1 MTCNRSVQ
9 TVRVASY
16 NYDLHSRFALEL
28 ADHGA
33 VFREAT
39 ADPDGTTLVIDIPD
53 TIEVRTITRLVR
65 EMFTDIEL
73 RSKQTLDQAMDR
85 DLYSAFLEKLTD
97 RQLEVIQ
104 TAYYSGYFESP
115 RENTGEDVAEMLGI
129 SPPAFYKHARTVQ
142 RKLFATL
149 FDENN
154 LAVAPS
160 VRKIK

>member
-16 NYDLHSRFALEL
+16 NYDLQPFLALEL

-85 DLYSAFLEKLTD
+85 DLYSAFLETHRSTTRSDPDGVLQWVLRIAT
-97 RQLEVIQ
+97 
-104 TAYYSGYFESP
+104 
-115 RENTGEDVAEMLGI
+115 REYRRGCCGDAWYLSTCVL
-129 SPPAFYKHARTVQ
+129 
-142 RKLFATL
+142 
-149 FDENN
+149 
-154 LAVAPS
+154 
-160 VRKIK
+160 